1 MTIRLT
7 YIIIRNEQLEED
19 STMFERLE
27 AILERYEKINEM
39 MADPA
44 IVTDIKKLTELSK
57 EQRGLEETV
66 NVYTEYK
73 EIAASIEDLKE
84 MAKDSDP
91 EISEMAEMELEELK
105 PRLSELEERLEILL
119 IPKDP
124 NDEKNVIVEI
134 RGAAGGDEA
143 NIFASDLYR
152 MYTKY
157 AELKG
162 WKIQV
167 MNVDYSESGGMSQVE
182 FMISGESVY
191 SHMKYESG
199 AHRVQRV
206 PATES
211 QGRIHTST
219 ATVLVM
225 PEAED
230 VDIEVSM
237 NDIRVDTFCSSG
249 PGGQSVNTTK
259 SAVRLTHV
267 PTGIVVSCQDGKSQH
282 ENKANALK
290 VLKARIYDSILQE
303 RLEAEGEERRS
314 KIGTGERSE
323 KIRTY
328 NYPQN
333 RVTDHRIGFTIQQ
346 LDRVMEGKLEPVVEA
361 LITEEQKRKLA
372 AQD

>member
-7 YIIIRNEQLEED
+7 YIIIRNEQVEED

-105 PRLSELEERLEILL
+105 PRLPELEERLEILL

-157 AELKG
+157 AEVKG

-372 AQD
+372 HQE

>member
-1 MTIRLT
+1 
-7 YIIIRNEQLEED
+7 
-19 STMFERLE
+19 MFERLE
-27 AILERYEKINEM
+27 AIEERYEKINELM
-39 MADPA
+39 SDPA

-66 NVYTEYK
+66 NVYREYK
-73 EIAASIEDLKE
+73 EITSSIEDLRE
-84 MAKDSDP
+84 MEKDSDP
-91 EISEMAEMELEELK
+91 EIREMAEMELEDLLPKVPEY
-105 PRLSELEERLEILL
+105 EERLEILL

-124 NDEKNVIVEI
+124 NDERNVIVEI

-152 MYTKY
+152 MYVKY
-157 AELKG
+157 AEVKG

-167 MNVDYSESGGMSQVE
+167 MNIDYAEAGGMSQVE
-182 FMISGESVY
+182 FMVSGESVY
-191 SHMKYESG
+191 SYMKYESG
-199 AHRVQRV
+199 SHRVQRV
-206 PATES
+206 PATET

-225 PEAED
+225 PEAEEVD
-230 VDIEVSM
+230 VEISM

-290 VLKARIYDSILQE
+290 VLKTRIYDTIMQE
-303 RLEAEGEERRS
+303 RLDAEGEERRS
-314 KIGTGERSE
+314 KIGTGQRSE

-346 LDRVMEGKLEPVVEA
+346 LDRVVEGKLEPVIEA
-361 LITEEQKRKLA
+361 LITEEQKRKLSG
-372 AQD
+372 QE

>member
-105 PRLSELEERLEILL
+105 PRLPELEERLEILL

-259 SAVRLTHV
+259 SAVRLTHI